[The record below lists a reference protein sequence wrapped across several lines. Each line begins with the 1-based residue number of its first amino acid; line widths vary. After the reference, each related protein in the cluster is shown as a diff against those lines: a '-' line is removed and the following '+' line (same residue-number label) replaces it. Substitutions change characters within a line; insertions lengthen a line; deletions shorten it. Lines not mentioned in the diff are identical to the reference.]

1 MDRICFNCG
10 AKLPM
15 NSIKCK
21 ECGYAPDVEFARVC
35 PDKRGCNCILTG
47 KRCDYMKTY
56 QTCPT
61 KNRAESEY
69 GY

>member
-1 MDRICFNCG
+1 MRKCFNCG
-10 AKLPM
+10 ADLPM

-21 ECGYAPDVEFARVC
+21 ECGYMPDIEFARVC
-35 PDKRGCNCILTG
+35 PNKNMG
-47 KRCDYMKTY
+47 KCTIKNELCGYMKAY

-61 KNRAESEY
+61 KNKADREC